1 MASSVC
7 SGLCKATCGAQRQEA
22 QEPRGF
28 LLDLSEAMVHQG
40 DQSILG
46 EEDHLECQ
54 VLVGNMDSKG

>member
-1 MASSVC
+1 M
-7 SGLCKATCGAQRQEA
+7 CGVQRQEA

-46 EEDHLECQ
+46 EEDHLEGQ